1 MRPVL
6 GSANPM
12 LHLASSS
19 PRRREILHALGIAFT
34 HAGVDIDE
42 TPEPAESPEALV
54 LRLAESKARAAAASR
69 GGDLPILAADTIV
82 ALDDV
87 PLGKPADEAEAL
99 GMLGSLSAR
108 SHLVLTAVALMS
120 DGELRSDRSVSE
132 VRFREILPDEARAYW
147 QSGEPADKAG
157 AYAIQGLGGIF
168 VEAVSGSYSG
178 IVGLPVFETAGLL
191 RRAGVELLGLPEV
204 GNRDRD

>member
-19 PRRREILHALGIAFT
+19 PRRREILLALGIPFT

-54 LRLAESKARAAAASR
+54 LRLAESKARAAAAAR

-82 ALDDV
+82 ALDDL
-87 PLGKPADEAEAL
+87 PLGKPADEAEAV
-99 GMLGSLSAR
+99 GMLSRLSAR
-108 SHLVLTAVALMS
+108 SHLVLTAVSLLS

-191 RRAGVELLGLPEV
+191 RRAGVELLGLLEG